1 MDSVSTVAPWRVV
14 NIGNAKQIKLM
25 EYIETLERE
34 LKITAKKNFLP
45 MQMGDVPE
53 TLADTSLL
61 HTLTDY
67 RPSTSVKDGIKA
79 FVTWYREY
87 YDC

>member
-1 MDSVSTVAPWRVV
+1 MLKLIRSVVSKKEVFRL
-14 NIGNAKQIKLM
+14 IIKLRYVT
-25 EYIETLERE
+25 ENIERE